1 MTGKQP
7 AKARKKIKRV
17 LASLA
22 KERRQVAA
30 LPWRRTDRGLEIM
43 LVSSRRTQRWI
54 IPKGWSMAGRKD
66 YAAAAIE
73 ALEEAGL
80 LGVISE
86 HPIGQYTYV
95 KRLVSYERAVP
106 VAVFS
111 LRVSR
116 QRDRW
121 PEQRQRMTQWF
132 SAEEAATLVDDAELR
147 DVISSFI
154 AAQKLV
160 SSL

>member
-1 MTGKQP
+1 
-7 AKARKKIKRV
+7 
-17 LASLA
+17 
-22 KERRQVAA
+22 
-30 LPWRRTDRGLEIM
+30 M
-43 LVSSRRTQRWI
+43 LVSSRGTQRWI

-86 HPIGQYTYV
+86 YPIGQYTYV

-111 LRVSR
+111 MRVSR

>member
-1 MTGKQP
+1 LTGKKP
-7 AKARKKIKRV
+7 AKARKEFKRV

-30 LPWRRTDRGLEIM
+30 LPWRQTDRGLEIM
-43 LVSSRRTQRWI
+43 LVSSRGTQRWI

-66 YAAAAIE
+66 SAAAAIE

-86 HPIGQYTYV
+86 DPIGQYTYV
-95 KRLVSYERAVP
+95 KRFVGYERAVR

-111 LRVSR
+111 MRVSR

-121 PEQRQRMTQWF
+121 PEQRQRLTQWF

-154 AAQKLV
+154 AARKLV

>member
-1 MTGKQP
+1 LTGKKP

-43 LVSSRRTQRWI
+43 LVSSRGTQRWI
-54 IPKGWSMAGRKD
+54 IPKGWSMAGRED
-66 YAAAAIE
+66 SAAAAIE

-86 HPIGQYTYV
+86 DPIDQYSYV
-95 KRLVSYERAVP
+95 KRLVGYERAVQ

-111 LRVSR
+111 MRVLR

-121 PEQRQRMTQWF
+121 PEQGQRVTRWF
-132 SAEEAATLVDDAELR
+132 PAEEAAALVDDAELR
-147 DVISSFI
+147 DVISRLI
-154 AAQKLV
+154 AAQQA
-160 SSL
+160 